1 MPTVAEQ
8 LHTAREQQGFTV
20 HQLADVTKIR
30 TDHIRALEEGNYH
43 VFAAPVYIRGFV
55 RSCAG
60 ILKMDAQV
68 VLSTLDEELSKIE
81 KFREHPRLTGQPRGW
96 LDLIM
101 LQLSKLNWKVL
112 LPLLAISIGVVTII
126 FVYRSVKLE
135 QSKDP
140 LRNLGS
146 GQYQPARKQ
155 TGETLP
161 LPPASPV
168 RQP

>member
-8 LHTAREQQGFTV
+8 LHSAREQQGFTV

-43 VFAAPVYIRGFV
+43 VFSAPVYIRGFV

-60 ILKMDAQV
+60 VLKMDAPL
-68 VLSTLDEELSKIE
+68 VLATLDEELSKLE
-81 KFREHPRLTGQPRGW
+81 KFRENPRLTGEPRGL

-101 LQLSKLNWKVL
+101 LQLSKLNWKVV
-112 LPLLAISIGVVTII
+112 LPLLVAGIAVATII
-126 FVYRSVKLE
+126 FVYRSIKLE

-140 LRNLGS
+140 LRNLGT

-161 LPPASPV
+161 LPPPTPAQRP
-168 RQP
+168 